1 MICIPGQ
8 GNQLVQLTP
17 FFYAPKQCLKRN
29 AKKVKKLLKKGLT
42 NEITF
47 GMIIKL
53 LANEVHTE
61 QTNANLENDTEQEER
76 KETDDSDE

>member
-1 MICIPGQ
+1 MMPE
-8 GNQLVQLTP
+8 
-17 FFYAPKQCLKRN
+17 FFSETETNTGATE

-61 QTNANLENDTEQEER
+61 QTNANLENDTEQER
-76 KETDDSDE
+76 TQRDR

>member
-1 MICIPGQ
+1 MRLWDDLHPRPREPAGAADS
-8 GNQLVQLTP
+8 L
-17 FFYAPKQCLKRN
+17 FYAPKQCLKRN

-61 QTNANLENDTEQEER
+61 QTNANLENDTEQER
-76 KETDDSDE
+76 TQRDR

>member
-1 MICIPGQ
+1 M
-8 GNQLVQLTP
+8 
-17 FFYAPKQCLKRN
+17 
-29 AKKVKKLLKKGLT
+29 KKLLKKGLT

-61 QTNANLENDTEQEER
+61 QTNANLENDTEQKRNAKRQMIPMSEDLQREQR
-76 KETDDSDE
+76 I